1 MKEIDTHTF
10 ITLHRGD
17 DVRRLAFMADKF
29 PSVNMSYALVQ
40 IQGWQMARSKL
51 PTWATIDGIVYPPHL
66 NMEQCSSE
74 VTAIYKQ
81 RILARLLGS
90 FLDQSTLIDLTGGFG
105 VDFSYMSNR
114 FP

>member
-29 PSVNMSYALVQ
+29 PNVNMNYALVQ

-81 RILARLLGS
+81 RILARLMGS
-90 FLDQSTLIDLTGGFG
+90 FLD
-105 VDFSYMSNR
+105 
-114 FP
+114 